1 MRWRYKSSPA
11 CCRRPAGPAGFTLF
25 EILVVMSILGLV
37 YLLAL
42 PALSGAFAG
51 PRLDRQAR
59 QLVATLRGARS
70 VAILQGREVRF
81 RVDRGAWRYRDRHGA
96 VRQGMT
102 LALQAPPGGSGED
115 GRPAIRFFPDGS
127 ATGGR
132 LTLSGATGVRH
143 INVHWLTGR
152 VTQSRR

>member
-1 MRWRYKSSPA
+1 MRWRSKSSLA
-11 CCRRPAGPAGFTLF
+11 GCRRRSGSAGFTLL

-42 PALSGAFAG
+42 PALSSAFAG
-51 PRLDRQAR
+51 PRLERQAR
-59 QLVATLRGARS
+59 QLVATLREARS
-70 VAILQGREVRF
+70 VAILRGREVRF
-81 RVDRGAWRYRDRHGA
+81 RVDRGGWRYHDRHRA
-96 VRQGMT
+96 VPEGLRV
-102 LALQAPPGGSGED
+102 ALQAPPGGSGED
-115 GRPAIRFFPDGS
+115 GRPAIRFFPDGG

-132 LTLSGATGVRH
+132 LTLSGAAGVRY